1 MGIILQSI
9 LALLFVLGLLLL
21 TLWVIK
27 YVQTKA
33 PGCKAFRNLQEGRR
47 LRIIE
52 NQKIDA
58 GNSLLLVKKDD
69 KEFLLFCGN
78 RRAVLLDMEK
88 TTVEAKKND

>member
-33 PGCKAFRNLQEGRR
+33 PGCKVFRNLQEGRR

-52 NQKIDA
+52 NQKIYRCI
-58 GNSLLLVKKDD
+58 
-69 KEFLLFCGN
+69 CGRSTLQSDSRFRN
-78 RRAVLLDMEK
+78 V
-88 TTVEAKKND
+88 